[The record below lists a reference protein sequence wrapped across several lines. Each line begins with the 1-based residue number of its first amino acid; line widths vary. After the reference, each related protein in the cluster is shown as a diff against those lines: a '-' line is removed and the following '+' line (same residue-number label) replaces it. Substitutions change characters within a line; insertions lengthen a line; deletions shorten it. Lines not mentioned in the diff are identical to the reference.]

1 MVVVFFFFCRVCVGP
16 TVLDWRAK
24 ACDFADRPM
33 EPKPT
38 NNLKSVSCHVRY
50 QRREG
55 FSIRVNDPQIAAAQ
69 VL

>member
-1 MVVVFFFFCRVCVGP
+1 M
-16 TVLDWRAK
+16 D
-24 ACDFADRPM
+24 
-33 EPKPT
+33 PKPT
-38 NNLKSVSCHVRY
+38 NNLKRVSCHVSY